1 MAFAEAN
8 YENALIELFVAQLGY
23 EHICG
28 YDVERDYANPLFMRD
43 ILPCLAHINP
53 HASAEILEKA
63 VQNLEDLEGVGLL
76 QKNMTFTQYLQEG
89 MDIPYYDKGEEKTC
103 HIRLFDFEHA
113 ENNSFVIANQWTVCA
128 EAEKRPDMIV
138 FVNGFP
144 LAVIEL
150 KSPSREDTDVSEA
163 YRQLKNY
170 QHSIE
175 PLFYYNAFCVM
186 SDQAVSKA
194 GTITANE
201 DRFMEWKTVDG
212 SYENTAFASYDTFF
226 EGMFQKKRFLD
237 LILNFMCFDENED
250 GTRKILAGYH
260 QYFAVKKAV
269 QSTLRAVE
277 TDGAGGG
284 KAGVFWHT
292 QGSGK
297 SLSMVFY
304 AKAIQKFVSSPTIVV
319 VTDRIDLDNQLF
331 GQFVGCQKFL
341 FQSPVQAES
350 RENLS
355 KLLENREANGI
366 IFTTMQKFEESDKP
380 LSVRKN
386 IIVMADEAHR
396 SHYGLVEK
404 VDKDGKVKL
413 GTARIIRNGLP
424 NATFIGFT
432 GTPIDRKDRSTVEV
446 FGNYI
451 DMYDMTQAVEDG
463 ATKPVFYESR
473 VVSLHLDKDIL
484 KRIDDEYD
492 LLAQN
497 ADPYAIEKSKKELG
511 QLEEILGAEQ
521 TIHSL
526 VTDILHH
533 YCTYREHLLTGKAMI
548 VAYSRPIAMNIY
560 QEILEQKPDW
570 KNKIALVMTQGNND
584 PVDWQ
589 AIIGNKNHKIEMAKK
604 FKDDAS
610 ELKIAIV
617 VDMWLTGFDVPSL
630 ATMYIYKPMAGHN
643 LMQAVARVNRVY
655 KNKAG
660 GLVVDY
666 VGIAAALRQAMKDYT
681 SRDLKNYGDMDI
693 KKEAYPKFLEKLE
706 ICRDFLHGYDYSAFM
721 HGTDGERAKA
731 ITGAT
736 NFLLDKS
743 RQEQNKAESRQTKN
757 LFMKEA
763 LLLSQALSLCS
774 SIADEEKRYES
785 AFFEAV
791 RTMLARFS
799 TSSAGGGE
807 SKKFSL
813 AEINQRINE
822 LLKNTIKSD
831 GVINLFSDVQTEF
844 SLFDPK
850 FLNDISKMKEKNL
863 ALEMLKKL
871 IAEKVTLYKKSN
883 LVRAEQ
889 FSEIIQNAMNNYFRG
904 LLTNEQ
910 VIKELLALANQIM
923 QAEKEASE
931 LGLSREETAFYDAL
945 TRPQAVKDFYE
956 NEVLINMTKE
966 LTELL
971 RKKRTVDWQKKES
984 ARAEMR
990 RLVKRLLKKYKYPPE
1005 GMDDAI
1011 KTVISQCELWADN
1024 S

>member
-1 MAFAEAN
+1 MSFAEAN
-8 YENALIELFVAQLGY
+8 YENALIELFVEKLSY

-43 ILPCLAHINP
+43 VLPLLSRINP
-53 HASAEILEKA
+53 HASAEILERA
-63 VQNLEDLEGVGLL
+63 VQNLQDLEGFGLL
-76 QKNMTFTQYLQEG
+76 QKNMCFTKYLQEG
-89 MDIPYYDKGEEKTC
+89 MDIPYYEKGEEKTC
-103 HIRLFDFEHA
+103 HLRLFDFEHA
-113 ENNSFVIANQWTVCA
+113 EKNSFVVANQWTVTCA
-128 EAEKRPDMIV
+128 GAEKRPDMVV

-170 QHSIE
+170 QCAIE

-201 DRFMEWKTVDG
+201 DRFMEWKTIDG
-212 SYENTAFASYDTFF
+212 SYENTAFASYETFF
-226 EGMFQKKRFLD
+226 EGIFQKERFLD
-237 LILNFMCFDENED
+237 LILNFMCFDEGERANH
-250 GTRKILAGYH
+250 KILAGYH

-269 QSTLRAVE
+269 QSTLRAIE
-277 TDGAGGG
+277 TDGRG
-284 KAGVFWHT
+284 GVFWHT

-304 AKAIQKFVSSPTIVV
+304 VKAVRKVLSSPTIVV
-319 VTDRIDLDNQLF
+319 VTDRVDLDDQLF
-331 GQFVGCQKFL
+331 LQFVGCQKFL
-341 FQSPVQAES
+341 FQSPVQAAS
-350 RENLS
+350 REHLVE
-355 KLLENREANGI
+355 LLENRSANGI

-380 LSVRKN
+380 LSTRKD

-404 VDKDGKVKL
+404 IDKDGKVKL

-424 NATFIGFT
+424 HATFIGFT
-432 GTPIDRKDRSTVEV
+432 GTPIDQKDRSTVEV

-451 DMYDMTQAVEDG
+451 DTYDMTQAVEDG
-463 ATKPVFYESR
+463 ATRPVFYESR

-484 KRIDDEYD
+484 KRIDEEYD

-497 ADPYAIEKSKKELG
+497 ADPYAIEKSKKDLG

-548 VAYSRPIAMNIY
+548 VAYSRPIAMKIY
-560 QEILEQKPDW
+560 QEILAQKPDW
-570 KNKIALVMTQGNND
+570 KKKIALVMTQGNND
-584 PVDWQ
+584 PEEWQ
-589 AIIGNKNHKIEMAKK
+589 AVIGNKNHKTEMAKQ

-610 ELKIAIV
+610 GLKIAIV

-630 ATMYIYKPMAGHN
+630 ATMYVYKPMAGHN
-643 LMQAVARVNRVY
+643 LMQAIARVNRVY

-666 VGIAAALRQAMKDYT
+666 VGIAAALKQAMRDYT

-721 HGTDGERAKA
+721 HGTDGERARA

-743 RQEQNKAESRQTKN
+743 VQEQDKAESRQTKN
-757 LFMKEA
+757 LFIKEA

-774 SIADEEKRYES
+774 SIVDEEKRFES

-791 RTMLARFS
+791 RTMLVRFS
-799 TSSAGGGE
+799 MGGE
-807 SKKFSL
+807 RKKFSL

-831 GVINLFSDVQTEF
+831 GVINLFSDVKTEF

-871 IAEKVTLYKKSN
+871 IAEKVTVYKKVN
-883 LVRAEQ
+883 LVKAEQ
-889 FSEIIQNAMNNYFRG
+889 FSEIIQNAMQNYFRG
-904 LLTNEQ
+904 MLTNEQ
-910 VIKELLALANQIM
+910 VIKELLALAEQIIR
-923 QAEKEASE
+923 AEEEASE
-931 LGLSREETAFYDAL
+931 LGLSREEVAFYDAL

-956 NEVLINMTKE
+956 NEVLIDMTKE
-966 LTELL
+966 LTDLL
-971 RKKRTVDWQKKES
+971 RKKRTVDWQRKES

-1005 GMDDAI
+1005 GMEDAI

-1024 S
+1024 A

>member
-1 MAFAEAN
+1 MAFAEVN
-8 YENALIELFVAQLGY
+8 YENALIELFTEKLGY
-23 EHICG
+23 EYICG
-28 YDVERDYANPLFMRD
+28 YDVERDYASPLFMRD
-43 ILPCLAHINP
+43 ILPLLSRLNP
-53 HASAEILEKA
+53 HASAEILESA
-63 VQNLEDLEGVGLL
+63 VRKLTDLEGFGLL
-76 QKNMTFTQYLQEG
+76 QKNMCFTKYLQDG
-89 MDIPYYDKGEEKTC
+89 MEIPYYEKGEERTC
-103 HIRLFDFEHA
+103 RIRLFDFEHV
-113 ENNSFVIANQWTVCA
+113 EKNSFVVANQWTVISA
-128 EAEKRPDMIV
+128 GAEKRPDMIV

-144 LAVIEL
+144 LVAIEL

-170 QHSIE
+170 QHAIE

-186 SDQAVSKA
+186 SDHAVSKA

-212 SYENTAFASYDTFF
+212 KYENTAFASYETFF
-226 EGMFQKKRFLD
+226 EGMFQKERFLD
-237 LILNFMCFDENED
+237 LILNFMCFDEDAE

-260 QYFAVKKAV
+260 QYFAVKKAI
-269 QSTLRAVE
+269 QSTVQAIE
-277 TDGAGGG
+277 TDGKG
-284 KAGVFWHT
+284 GVFWHT

-304 AKAIQKFVSSPTIVV
+304 AKYIRKAVSSPTLVV
-319 VTDRIDLDNQLF
+319 VTDRVDLDNQLF
-331 GQFVGCQKFL
+331 LQFAGCQKFL
-341 FQSPVQAES
+341 YQSPVQAKS
-350 RENLS
+350 REDLVG
-355 KLLENREANGI
+355 LLEKREANGI

-380 LSVRKN
+380 LSTRKN
-386 IIVMADEAHR
+386 IIVIADEAHR

-404 VDKDGKVKL
+404 VGKEGKIKL
-413 GTARIIRNGLP
+413 GSARIIRNGLP

-432 GTPIDRKDRSTVEV
+432 GTPIDKKDRSTVEV

-484 KRIDDEYD
+484 KRIDEEYD

-497 ADPYAIEKSKKELG
+497 ADPYAIEKSKRELG
-511 QLEEILGAEQ
+511 KLEEILGAEQ

-526 VTDILHH
+526 VTDILEH

-548 VAYSRPIAMNIY
+548 VAYSRPIAMKIY
-560 QEILEQKPDW
+560 KQILALKPDW

-584 PVDWQ
+584 PEEWQ
-589 AIIGNKNHKIEMAKK
+589 AIIGNKNHKTEMAKK
-604 FKDDAS
+604 FKDDTS
-610 ELKIAIV
+610 EMKIAIV
-617 VDMWLTGFDVPSL
+617 VDMWLTGFDVQSL
-630 ATMYIYKPMAGHN
+630 ATMYVYKPMVGHN
-643 LMQAVARVNRVY
+643 LMQAIARVNRVY

-666 VGIAAALRQAMKDYT
+666 VGIAAALKQAMKEYT

-706 ICRDFLHGYDYSAFM
+706 ICRDLLYGYDYSAFM

-743 RQEQNKAESRQTKN
+743 LQEQDKPENRQTKN
-757 LFMKEA
+757 LFIKEV
-763 LLLSQALSLCS
+763 LLLIQSLSLCS
-774 SIADEEKRYES
+774 SIVDEEKRFES

-791 RTMLARFS
+791 RTMLVRFS
-799 TSSAGGGE
+799 TGGE

-831 GVINLFSDVQTEF
+831 GIINLFSDVKTEF

-850 FLNDISKMKEKNL
+850 FLNEISNMKEKNL

-871 IAEKVTLYKKSN
+871 ISEKVAVYKKTN
-883 LVRAEQ
+883 LVKSEQ

-910 VIKELLALANQIM
+910 VIKELLELAGQIM
-923 QAEKEASE
+923 QAEKEAGE
-931 LGLSREETAFYDAL
+931 LGLSSEEVAFYDAL
-945 TRPQAVKDFYE
+945 TRPEAVKDFYE
-956 NEVLINMTKE
+956 NEELVNMTKE
-966 LTELL
+966 LTNLL

-990 RLVKRLLKKYKYPPE
+990 SLVKRLLKKYKYPPA
-1005 GMDDAI
+1005 GMEEAI
-1011 KTVISQCELWADN
+1011 QTVISQCELWVE

>member
-1 MAFAEAN
+1 MAFAEVN
-8 YENALIELFVAQLGY
+8 YENALIELFTEKLGY

-28 YDVERDYANPLFMRD
+28 YDVERDYASPLFMRD
-43 ILPCLAHINP
+43 ILPLLSRLNP
-53 HASAEILEKA
+53 HASAEILESTVRK
-63 VQNLEDLEGVGLL
+63 LTELEGFGLL
-76 QKNMTFTQYLQEG
+76 QKNMCFTKYLQDG
-89 MDIPYYDKGEEKTC
+89 MDIPYYEKGEERTC
-103 HIRLFDFEHA
+103 RIRLFDFEHV
-113 ENNSFVIANQWTVCA
+113 EKNSFVVANQWTIA
-128 EAEKRPDMIV
+128 YAGFEKRPDMIV

-144 LAVIEL
+144 LVVIEL

-170 QHSIE
+170 QHAIE

-212 SYENTAFASYDTFF
+212 KYENTSFASYETFF
-226 EGMFQKKRFLD
+226 EGMFQKERFLD
-237 LILNFMCFDENED
+237 LILNFMCFDENKD
-250 GTRKILAGYH
+250 GTRKILAAYH
-260 QYFAVKKAV
+260 QYFAVKKAI
-269 QSTLRAVE
+269 QSTVQAIE
-277 TDGAGGG
+277 TDGKG
-284 KAGVFWHT
+284 GVFWHT

-304 AKAIQKFVSSPTIVV
+304 AKNIRKAVSSPTLVV
-319 VTDRIDLDNQLF
+319 VTDRVDLDNQLF
-331 GQFVGCQKFL
+331 LQFAGCQKFL
-341 FQSPVQAES
+341 YQSPVQAKS
-350 RENLS
+350 REDLVG
-355 KLLENREANGI
+355 LLEKREANGI

-380 LSVRKN
+380 LSTRKN
-386 IIVMADEAHR
+386 IIVIADEAHR

-404 VDKDGKVKL
+404 VGKEGKIKL
-413 GTARIIRNGLP
+413 GSARIIRNGLP
-424 NATFIGFT
+424 CATFIGFT
-432 GTPIDRKDRSTVEV
+432 GTPIDKKDRSTVEV

-484 KRIDDEYD
+484 KRIDEEYD

-497 ADPYAIEKSKKELG
+497 ADPYAIEKSKRELG
-511 QLEEILGAEQ
+511 KLEEILGAEQ

-526 VTDILHH
+526 VTDILEH

-548 VAYSRPIAMNIY
+548 VAYSRPIAMKIY
-560 QEILEQKPDW
+560 KQILALKPDW

-584 PVDWQ
+584 PEEWQ
-589 AIIGNKNHKIEMAKK
+589 AIIGNKNHKTEMAKK
-604 FKDDAS
+604 FKDDTS
-610 ELKIAIV
+610 EMKIAIV

-630 ATMYIYKPMAGHN
+630 ATMYVYKPMVGHN
-643 LMQAVARVNRVY
+643 LMQAIARVNRVY

-666 VGIAAALRQAMKDYT
+666 VGIAAALKQAMKDYT

-693 KKEAYPKFLEKLE
+693 KKEAYPKFLEKME
-706 ICRDFLHGYDYSAFM
+706 ICRDLLYGYDYSAFM
-721 HGTDGERAKA
+721 HGTDRERAKA

-743 RQEQNKAESRQTKN
+743 LQERDKPENRQTKN
-757 LFMKEA
+757 LFIKEV
-763 LLLSQALSLCS
+763 LLLIQSLSLCS
-774 SIADEEKRYES
+774 SIVDEEKRFES

-791 RTMLARFS
+791 RTMLVRFS
-799 TSSAGGGE
+799 TGGE

-831 GVINLFSDVQTEF
+831 GIINLFSDVKTEF

-850 FLNDISKMKEKNL
+850 FLNEIFNMKEKNL

-871 IAEKVTLYKKSN
+871 ISEKVAVYKKTN
-883 LVRAEQ
+883 LVKSEQ

-910 VIKELLALANQIM
+910 VIKELLELAGQIM
-923 QAEKEASE
+923 QAEKEAGE
-931 LGLSREETAFYDAL
+931 LGLSSEEVAFYDAL
-945 TRPQAVKDFYE
+945 TRPEAVKDFYE
-956 NEVLINMTKE
+956 NEELVNITKE

-984 ARAEMR
+984 AKAEMR
-990 RLVKRLLKKYKYPPE
+990 SLVKRLLKKYKYPPA
-1005 GMDDAI
+1005 GMEEAI
-1011 KTVISQCELWADN
+1011 KTVISQCELWVE

>member
-1 MAFAEAN
+1 MAFAEVN
-8 YENALIELFVAQLGY
+8 YENALIELFVQKLGY

-43 ILPCLAHINP
+43 ILPLLSRLNP
-53 HASAEILEKA
+53 HASAEILESA
-63 VQNLEDLEGVGLL
+63 VRKLTDLEGFGLV
-76 QKNMTFTQYLQEG
+76 QKNMCFTKYLQDG
-89 MDIPYYDKGEEKTC
+89 MEIPYYEKGEERTC
-103 HIRLFDFEHA
+103 RIRLFDFEHA
-113 ENNSFVIANQWTVCA
+113 EKNSFVIANQWTVTCA
-128 EAEKRPDMIV
+128 GAEKRPDMIV

-170 QHSIE
+170 QHCIE

-194 GTITANE
+194 GTITAGE
-201 DRFMEWKTVDG
+201 DRFMAWKTVDG
-212 SYENTAFASYDTFF
+212 SYENTAFASYETFF
-226 EGMFQKKRFLD
+226 EGMFQKERFLD
-237 LILNFMCFDENED
+237 LILNFMCFDENKD

-260 QYFAVKKAV
+260 QYFAVKKAI
-269 QSTLRAVE
+269 QSTVQAIE
-277 TDGAGGG
+277 TDGKG
-284 KAGVFWHT
+284 GVFWHT

-304 AKAIQKFVSSPTIVV
+304 VKALCTVLPMPTVVV
-319 VTDRIDLDNQLF
+319 VTDRVDLDNQLF
-331 GQFVGCQKFL
+331 LQFAGCQQFL
-341 FQSPVQAES
+341 FQSPIQAKS
-350 RENLS
+350 REDLGE
-355 KLLENREANGI
+355 LLEDRVANGI
-366 IFTTMQKFEESDKP
+366 FFTTMQKFEESDKP
-380 LSVRKN
+380 LSMRKD
-386 IIVMADEAHR
+386 IIVIADEAHR

-432 GTPIDRKDRSTVEV
+432 GTPIDQKDRSTVEV

-463 ATKPVFYESR
+463 ATKPVYYESR

-484 KRIDDEYD
+484 KRIDEEYD

-497 ADPYAIEKSKKELG
+497 ADPYAIEKSKKDLG
-511 QLEEILGAEQ
+511 KLEEILGAEQ

-526 VTDILHH
+526 VTDILEH

-548 VAYSRPIAMNIY
+548 VAYSRPIAMKIY
-560 QEILEQKPDW
+560 QEILKQKPDW

-584 PVDWQ
+584 PEEWQ
-589 AIIGNKNHKIEMAKK
+589 NIIGNKNHKTEIAKK
-604 FKDDAS
+604 FKDNTS
-610 ELKIAIV
+610 EIKIAIV

-630 ATMYIYKPMAGHN
+630 ATMYVFKPMAGHN
-643 LMQAVARVNRVY
+643 LMQAIARVNRVY

-666 VGIAAALRQAMKDYT
+666 VGIAAALKQAMKDYT

-706 ICRDFLHGYDYSAFM
+706 ICRDFLYGYDYSAFM

-736 NFLLDKS
+736 NFLLDNS
-743 RQEQNKAESRQTKN
+743 VQEQDKPESRQTKN
-757 LFMKEA
+757 LFIKEV

-774 SIADEEKRYES
+774 SIVDGEKRLES

-791 RTMLARFS
+791 RTMLVRFS
-799 TSSAGGGE
+799 TGGE

-822 LLKNTIKSD
+822 LLKSTIKSD
-831 GVINLFSDVQTEF
+831 GVINLFSDVKTEF
-844 SLFDPK
+844 SLFDSK
-850 FLNDISKMKEKNL
+850 FLNEISNMKEKNL

-871 IAEKVTLYKKSN
+871 IAEKVAVYKKTN
-883 LVRAEQ
+883 LVKSEQ

-904 LLTNEQ
+904 MLTNEQ
-910 VIKELLALANQIM
+910 VIKELLALAEQIM
-923 QAEKEASE
+923 QAEKDADKLGLASE
-931 LGLSREETAFYDAL
+931 EAAFYDAL
-945 TRPQAVKDFYE
+945 TRPEAVKDFYE

-966 LTELL
+966 LTDLL

-990 RLVKRLLKKYKYPPE
+990 SLVKRLLKKYKYPPD
-1005 GMDDAI
+1005 GMEDAV
-1011 KTVISQCELWADN
+1011 KTVISQCEMWADN
-1024 S
+1024 

>member
-1 MAFAEAN
+1 MAFAEVN
-8 YENALIELFVAQLGY
+8 YENALIELFTEKLGY

-28 YDVERDYANPLFMRD
+28 YDVERDYASPLFMRD
-43 ILPCLAHINP
+43 VMPLLSRLNP
-53 HASAEILEKA
+53 HASAEILESA
-63 VQNLEDLEGVGLL
+63 VWKLTELEGFGLL
-76 QKNMTFTQYLQEG
+76 QKNMCFTQYLQEG
-89 MDIPYYDKGEEKTC
+89 IDISYYDKGEEKTC
-103 HIRLFDFEHA
+103 HIRLFDFEHI
-113 ENNSFVIANQWTVCA
+113 ENNSFVVANQWTIA
-128 EAEKRPDMIV
+128 YAGFEKRPDMIV

-144 LAVIEL
+144 LVVIEL

-170 QHSIE
+170 QHAIE

-212 SYENTAFASYDTFF
+212 KYENTAFASYETFF
-226 EGMFQKKRFLD
+226 EGMFQKERFLD
-237 LILNFMCFDENED
+237 LILNFMCFDEDAE

-260 QYFAVKKAV
+260 QYFAVKKAI
-269 QSTLRAVE
+269 QSTVQAIE
-277 TDGAGGG
+277 TDGKG
-284 KAGVFWHT
+284 GVFWHT

-304 AKAIQKFVSSPTIVV
+304 AKNIRRAVSSPTLVV
-319 VTDRIDLDNQLF
+319 VTDRVDLDNQLF
-331 GQFVGCQKFL
+331 LQFAGCQKFL
-341 FQSPVQAES
+341 YQSPVQAKS
-350 RENLS
+350 REDLVG
-355 KLLENREANGI
+355 LLEKREANGI

-380 LSVRKN
+380 LSTRKN
-386 IIVMADEAHR
+386 IIVIADEAHR

-404 VDKDGKVKL
+404 VGKEGKIKL
-413 GTARIIRNGLP
+413 GSARIIRNGLP

-432 GTPIDRKDRSTVEV
+432 GTPIDKKDRSTVEV

-463 ATKPVFYESR
+463 ATKPVYYESR

-484 KRIDDEYD
+484 KRIDEEYD

-497 ADPYAIEKSKKELG
+497 ADPYAIEKSKRELG
-511 QLEEILGAEQ
+511 KLEEILGAEQ

-526 VTDILHH
+526 VTDILEH

-548 VAYSRPIAMNIY
+548 VAYSRPIAMKIY
-560 QEILEQKPDW
+560 KQILALKPDW

-584 PVDWQ
+584 PEEWQ
-589 AIIGNKNHKIEMAKK
+589 VIIGNKNHKTEMAKK
-604 FKDDAS
+604 FKDDTS
-610 ELKIAIV
+610 EMKIAIV

-630 ATMYIYKPMAGHN
+630 ATMYVYKPMVGHN
-643 LMQAVARVNRVY
+643 LMQAIARVNRVY

-666 VGIAAALRQAMKDYT
+666 VGIAAALKQAMKEYT

-706 ICRDFLHGYDYSAFM
+706 ICRDFLYGYDYSAFM

-743 RQEQNKAESRQTKN
+743 LQEQDKPENRQTKN
-757 LFMKEA
+757 LFIKEV
-763 LLLSQALSLCS
+763 LLLIQSLSLCS
-774 SIADEEKRYES
+774 SIVDEEKRFES

-791 RTMLARFS
+791 RTMLVRFS
-799 TSSAGGGE
+799 TGGE

-831 GVINLFSDVQTEF
+831 GVINLFSDVKAEF

-850 FLNDISKMKEKNL
+850 FLNEISNMKEKNL

-871 IAEKVTLYKKSN
+871 ISEKVTVYKKTN
-883 LVRAEQ
+883 LVKSEH

-910 VIKELLALANQIM
+910 VIKELLELAEQIM
-923 QAEKEASE
+923 QAEKEAGE
-931 LGLSREETAFYDAL
+931 LGLSREEVAFYDAL
-945 TRPQAVKDFYE
+945 TRPEAVKDFYE
-956 NEVLINMTKE
+956 NEELVNMTKE
-966 LTELL
+966 LTDLL

-990 RLVKRLLKKYKYPPE
+990 SIVKRLLKKYKYPPA
-1005 GMDDAI
+1005 GMEEAI
-1011 KTVISQCELWADN
+1011 QTVIFQCELWVEG
-1024 S
+1024 